1 MTTLLITGFGPFP
14 RVPRNPSGLLAE
26 HVAASPRLKLAGI
39 RASALVLQT
48 TYGAIDAV
56 LRPAVARE
64 TPDAVLML
72 GVAARRR
79 EVCVERQA
87 LNRVSRLFPDASGIV
102 GRALAFSPTSPL
114 VLRTV
119 APRIALLAS
128 LRARGVPSRHSRDAG
143 RYLCNASYFA
153 LMEDA
158 GSGAPLVVFLH
169 VPLPRGARPGDRRP
183 SLAEMAHGLEEAA
196 LVLARAAAARRR
208 LSGRR

>member
-1 MTTLLITGFGPFP
+1 MTKLLVTGFGPFP
-14 RVPRNPSGLLAE
+14 RVPRNPSGLLAG
-26 HVAASPRLKLAGI
+26 HVAASPRLRVAGI
-39 RASALVLQT
+39 RASALVLPT
-48 TYGAIDAV
+48 TYGAVDAM
-56 LRPAVARE
+56 LRPAIARE
-64 TPDAVLML
+64 VPDAVLMI

-87 LNRVSRLFPDASGIV
+87 LNRVSRLFPDASGTV

-114 VLRTV
+114 VLRTA

-128 LRARGVPSRHSRDAG
+128 LRARGAPSRHSRDAG

-153 LMEDA
+153 LLEDA
-158 GSGAPLVVFLH
+158 GREGPLVVFLH
-169 VPLPRGARPGDRRP
+169 VPLPRGARPCDRRP
-183 SLAEMAHGLEEAA
+183 SLAEMADAIEEAA